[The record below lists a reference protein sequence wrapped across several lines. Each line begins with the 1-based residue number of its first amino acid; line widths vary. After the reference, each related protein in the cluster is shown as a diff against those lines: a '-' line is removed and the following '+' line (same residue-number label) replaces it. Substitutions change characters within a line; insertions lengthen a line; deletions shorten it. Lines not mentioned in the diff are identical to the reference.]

1 MVKKSIRSFNSANGF
16 AERNIE
22 VNLGVQNYGLG
33 LALKF

>member
-1 MVKKSIRSFNSANGF
+1 MIKKSKRSFNSANGL

-22 VNLGVQNYGLG
+22 VDLGVQNYGLG

>member
-1 MVKKSIRSFNSANGF
+1 MIKKSIRSFNSANVF

>member
-1 MVKKSIRSFNSANGF
+1 MLQYTNGF

-22 VNLGVQNYGLG
+22 VDLGVQNYGLG